1 MPGPHIIYTITT
13 STIIMI
19 NNKTQDKQD
28 LIIPCVCFLR
38 QLNFEASSHLRLKLT
53 TVQISTATVEPEEVC
68 LYVGMY
74 RDPSA
79 PGGTRLGWKT
89 WRIKDRGRGLE
100 AERHVG
106 FFQGAAKTRL
116 ISLYLPVLSSCWRR
130 RGLRRHGLRPIRAD

>member
-1 MPGPHIIYTITT
+1 MPGLHNTTVITA
-13 STIIMI
+13 TIITI
-19 NNKTQDKQD
+19 NNKTRDKQD
-28 LIIPCVCFLR
+28 LITSCVCFLQ
-38 QLNFEASSHLRLKLT
+38 QLNFEASSHLCLKLT
-53 TVQISTATVEPEEVC
+53 TVQTSTATVEPKEVC

-74 RDPSA
+74 MDPSA
-79 PGGTRLGWKT
+79 PSGIRLGWKT
-89 WRIKDRGRGLE
+89 WWIKDRGRGLE

>member
-1 MPGPHIIYTITT
+1 
-13 STIIMI
+13 MI
-19 NNKTQDKQD
+19 NNKTQDMQD
-28 LIIPCVCFLR
+28 LMISCVCFLL
-38 QLNFEASSHLRLKLT
+38 QLNFEASSRLCLRAT
-53 TVQISTATVEPEEVC
+53 TVQISTATAEPKEVC
-68 LYVGMY
+68 LHVGMY

-79 PGGTRLGWKT
+79 PGGTRLAWKT

-130 RGLRRHGLRPIRAD
+130 RGLRRHRLRPIRAD